1 MTFRARPVDRI
12 RAGRDPNRRNFYM
25 NVGFG
30 AAVII
35 AVVILVVVAGT
46 TWYNSHLAPAATVDG
61 VTINKDQFAE
71 RIQVEV
77 WRLQQQKAEIQAEVQ
92 AGRLTQAQ
100 ASAQANQLDQQLQ
113 SKQYLPTILEKMID
127 GQLLAKLAPELGVS
141 VTPQQ
146 IDAAIDV
153 ERTRKE
159 LRHAWVI
166 AVKPVVADGA
176 TEPTEQAK
184 TDAKKKAT
192 DALAEIK
199 AGTKTF
205 EDVAKAISDDATKT
219 DGGDLGWIKPDA
231 AEDEAWRTAV
241 FKLDKGGLTDVI
253 EGADGFYR
261 IGKVTDIAP
270 AEVDQAWL
278 TKLADFNIK
287 VDTYRRAVESETL
300 RKAIEDK
307 LVADETKAGP
317 QRQVDELF
325 IQEGMSTGSKAIKT
339 RHILYRPQGD
349 SASSDTVPDDDP
361 RWAEAQAK
369 AQKAYDTIKA
379 DPSKFDSIAR
389 AESNEEPAKGDDGSG
404 GKLPYFDETS
414 QIDDAFAEQ
423 IFKDGLQP
431 GDLIPPFKSSF
442 GWHVVQVMYR
452 PPDIDEMTKL
462 RDQIVGGADFATVVR
477 DFSEG
482 PKQTKSGDIGWV
494 INGQLD
500 ARLTRAIFA
509 APKGGLSEIVTVKGD
524 GIYLFKIVDEKTGDP
539 DKDQIDAIKNS
550 AYQNWFAEKK
560 DAAKITRDAFP
571 S

>member
-1 MTFRARPVDRI
+1 
-12 RAGRDPNRRNFYM
+12 
-25 NVGFG
+25 
-30 AAVII
+30 
-35 AVVILVVVAGT
+35 
-46 TWYNSHLAPAATVDG
+46 
-61 VTINKDQFAE
+61 
-71 RIQVEV
+71 
-77 WRLQQQKAEIQAEVQ
+77 
-92 AGRLTQAQ
+92 
-100 ASAQANQLDQQLQ
+100 
-113 SKQYLPTILEKMID
+113 
-127 GQLLAKLAPELGVS
+127 
-141 VTPQQ
+141 
-146 IDAAIDV
+146 
-153 ERTRKE
+153 
-159 LRHAWVI
+159 
-166 AVKPVVADGA
+166 VADGA

-184 TDAKKKAT
+184 TNAKKKAT